1 MINPMNFEFAIL
13 DFIQN
18 HLRSDVGDMVMSSI
32 TRLGDAGIFWILMT
46 AVLLLYPKTRL
57 LGAAAAAA
65 LVTDLVCCN
74 LILKPLVARTRPYEI
89 NTAIELLVS
98 KPTDYS
104 FPSGHTAAS
113 FAVVLALYFM
123 KAKRLWIPSL
133 ILAILIACSRLYL
146 YVHFP
151 TDVLGGVLV
160 GIFAGYVGYRF
171 AGMKRVRMR
180 LTKNEDHKE

>member
-1 MINPMNFEFAIL
+1 MNFEFVIL

-18 HLRSDVGDMVMSSI
+18 NLRSDFGDIMMSLI

-46 AVLLLYPKTRL
+46 VVLLLYPKTRL
-57 LGAAAAAA
+57 LGVAAAAA

-74 LILKPLVARTRPYEI
+74 LILKPLVARIRPYEI

-98 KPTDYS
+98 KPVDYS

-113 FAVVLALYFM
+113 FAVVSALYFM

-133 ILAILIACSRLYL
+133 VLAVLIAFSRLYL

-171 AGMKRVRMR
+171 AGMKSVRMR
-180 LTKNEDHKE
+180 ISG